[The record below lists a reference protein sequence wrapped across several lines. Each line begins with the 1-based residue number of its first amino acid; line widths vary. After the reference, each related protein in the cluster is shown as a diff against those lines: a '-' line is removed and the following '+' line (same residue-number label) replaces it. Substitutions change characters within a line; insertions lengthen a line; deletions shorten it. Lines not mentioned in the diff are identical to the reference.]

1 MNTPVTKRIHMN
13 ASKKNSVVKQTT
25 EHGLTDTSTAY
36 GVSQIS
42 RGQKKS
48 AKDVR
53 RATIKLSK
61 YADFDYNPDGSIN
74 MENVKPKEGL
84 SKNARKMA
92 KFDERKESLTGMKD
106 TRKRIMDM
114 AKAGVDPTLTAR
126 FKSDNETK
134 SVNLGPVD
142 PGAGSTT
149 GGENTEGEN
158 TEKKNTGTDTSG
170 GTDTQVN
177 KDTTADISKGYSTSA
192 MFAKKYTPPTAMLKK
207 SGMKMGGFGSK
218 TYKK

>member
-13 ASKKNSVVKQTT
+13 AAKKNSVVKQTT
-25 EHGLTDTSTAY
+25 EHGLSDTSTAY

-42 RGQKKS
+42 RGQKK
-48 AKDVR
+48 AARDVR

-61 YADFDYNPDGSIN
+61 LGSQNEKGKWAEKDG
-74 MENVKPKEGL
+74 L
-84 SKNARKMA
+84 NARQKA
-92 KFDERKESLTGMKD
+92 KFEERQKELTGMKA

-114 AKAGVDPTLTAR
+114 AKAGVDPTLSAR
-126 FKSDNETK
+126 FKSGTETK
-134 SVNLGPVD
+134 NVNLGTNGSD
-142 PGAGSTT
+142 AGSTT

-158 TEKKNTGTDTSG
+158 TGGENTEKKNIGTDTPV

-177 KDTTADISKGYSTSA
+177 KNKTADMSKGYSTSA
-192 MFAKKYTPPTAMLKK
+192 MFAKKYTPPTSMLKK